1 MRAQV
6 LAGLMTLAAA
16 VIHPASMASP
26 ETGAGSTPEASASR
40 AMRTPQAHVPPPRG
54 TRIGRDIAYGSD
66 PAQTLDL
73 YRPTKAT
80 RAPILIMVHGGGWW
94 RGDKANPAVVD
105 NKVGHWIPEGYIL
118 ASVNYRTVPKADP
131 LAQAADVAE
140 AVAFVQAHAGEWGG
154 DPARVVLMGH
164 SAGAHLVVL
173 LAAAP
178 QLAARAGV
186 EPWLGTIALDS
197 AAYDVVKIMRS
208 RHLDLYDRAFG
219 TDEQLWRAASPTLRL
234 DRAPAPLL
242 LACSTRRVDA
252 CPQAEAFA
260 AKVRSMHGRAAIL
273 PLDMTHGDIN
283 GLLGTGGE
291 YTGQVDAF
299 LVSLGLP

>member
-1 MRAQV
+1 MSRTWSGLMV
-6 LAGLMTLAAA
+6 LAVATIP
-16 VIHPASMASP
+16 VASI
-26 ETGAGSTPEASASR
+26 AGSATGTAPEPVP
-40 AMRTPQAHVPPPRG
+40 RTVLAPMMHVPPPPG

-73 YRPTKAT
+73 YRPAKAT
-80 RAPILIMVHGGGWW
+80 GAPILIMVHGGGWW
-94 RGDKANPAVVD
+94 RGDKANPVVVD
-105 NKVGHWIPEGYIL
+105 NKVGHWIPRGYIL
-118 ASVNYRTVPKADP
+118 ASVNYRTVPQADP

-140 AVAFVQAHAGEWGG
+140 AVAFLQAHARKWGG

-178 QLAARAGV
+178 QVAARAGV
-186 EPWLGTIALDS
+186 KPWLGTIALDS
-197 AAYDVVKIMRS
+197 AAYDVVRIMRA

-234 DRAPAPLL
+234 ETPPAPVL

-260 AKVRSMHGRAAIL
+260 AKVRSLQGRAAIIR
-273 PLDMTHGDIN
+273 LDMTHGDIN
-283 GLLGTGGE
+283 GLLGTGDE
-291 YTGQVDAF
+291 YTGEVDAF
-299 LVSLGLP
+299 LGSLGVP